1 MEGPLTREQAGAASV
16 AGCAQARWFASQPVP
31 GEARVGD
38 PKLASPPCGSSSSR
52 TREPRTA
59 VAKACWNTS
68 DLELRLTAAIAER
81 TKGRLQALTV
91 RVLGERT
98 VLSGLAGSYHTVQIA
113 VACLLETLSALDLDH
128 PEQIDLN
135 IEVLPHRA
143 ASPGA
148 TTPR

>member
-1 MEGPLTREQAGAASV
+1 MEGPLAREQAGAASV
-16 AGCAQARWFASQPVP
+16 ADCAQARWFASQPVP
-31 GEARVGD
+31 GEARVDD
-38 PKLASPPCGSSSSR
+38 PKLPSPPCGSSSR

-68 DLELRLTAAIAER
+68 DLELRLTATIAER

-91 RVLGERT
+91 RVLGGRT

-135 IEVLPHRA
+135 IEVLPQRA
-143 ASPGA
+143 APPGA
-148 TTPR
+148 TSPR